1 MELVVSLT
9 TTVKILDVLEKLIQM
24 IVNKQCV
31 EDIGNG
37 QIKNEGN
44 KDIYRCRHWTTGTL
58 YG

>member
-1 MELVVSLT
+1 MYWETNS
-9 TTVKILDVLEKLIQM
+9 M

-31 EDIGNG
+31 EDTGNG